1 MEIVDNHSVARECIQ
16 FLMLFFAISKKPRA
30 PLAEIKLHSRAFDV
44 LFTLQVFPGREL
56 TMSALAEEMGIS
68 KQQLTKLINPMEDQ
82 GLVTRTHD
90 RNNRRQVRIAI
101 TDRGK
106 QVVDGLLEN
115 AADSR
120 NGRVHRGGKA
130 GVSRLRRH
138 LPAAF
143 KQAGKRRAGEV
154 TPCWNHHQRKAGAL

>member
-106 QVVDGLLEN
+106 QVVDGLL
-115 AADSR
+115 
-120 NGRVHRGGKA
+120 
-130 GVSRLRRH
+130 
-138 LPAAF
+138 
-143 KQAGKRRAGEV
+143 
-154 TPCWNHHQRKAGAL
+154 